1 MLNPCEPTGSV
12 VALSILNGCEKSIL
26 PICRDL
32 LMPLLAKFPCDPS
45 TPLGEGTTAFLLLPL
60 AQTPAPADSFGG
72 WVVAL
77 VLGLIIGAAI
87 LFAINR
93 LLGVDA
99 KNQSKRILEQAKL
112 DTENLIKTAE
122 LEKKEKLLQLQGLF
136 DSETKRQREELRE
149 RESQILQK
157 EQSVKQSADDLR
169 KQEKLVENNQRKL
182 ADKIEDANKKNE
194 QYNKLIL
201 QVQSD
206 LQRATGLSKEEAKQ
220 QLMGHLEKELQ
231 GELGSIILR
240 HEKKVTEI
248 SQQKAQDILLT
259 AMQRYASAQTSE
271 STTSTIDIPNDDMK
285 GRIIGREG
293 RNIRAFEKSS
303 GCDLIIDDTPGVVI
317 VSGFDP
323 VRREIARQ
331 SMSKL
336 VTDGRIHPT
345 RIEEIVAA
353 TEKEMDTFIRR
364 KGEEAAQ
371 EVNLQGLHE
380 RVIEMLGRLHFRTS
394 YSQNVL
400 RHSVEVAFLSGL
412 MAEMIGLNSNLARR
426 CGLLHDIG
434 KAADHEL
441 EGGHPKIGAD
451 ILKRSGENEHVVH
464 AALGHHDQLTTDYP
478 YTLLVAT
485 ADACSASRPGAR
497 RESLERYIKRMEE
510 LESIAKGFQG
520 VEQAFAIQAGRE
532 LRVIVSSKDTDDSV
546 AAKVCRDIAKAF
558 EEQLT
563 YPGEIKVTVV
573 RESRF
578 VEIAR

>member
-1 MLNPCEPTGSV
+1 MSN
-12 VALSILNGCEKSIL
+12 IL
-26 PICRDL
+26 PSQFLAQASSDSGSNST
-32 LMPLLAKFPCDPS
+32 LLAI
-45 TPLGEGTTAFLLLPL
+45 
-60 AQTPAPADSFGG
+60 
-72 WVVAL
+72 VAL
-77 VLGLIIGAAI
+77 VVGAIAMAVIQKMLGK
-87 LFAINR
+87 
-93 LLGVDA
+93 DA
-99 KNQSKRILEQAKL
+99 KSQAKRLLEQAKL
-112 DTENLIKTAE
+112 DAENVVKKSE
-122 LEKKEKLLQLQGLF
+122 LDQKEKQLLLQNQLEIDL
-136 DSETKRQREELRE
+136 KKQRDEIRE
-149 RESQILQK
+149 RENLLNSK
-157 EQSVKQSADDLR
+157 EHSLKQATDDLK
-169 KQEKLVENNQRKL
+169 KQEKFVESNQRKAAEKL
-182 ADKIEDANKKNE
+182 EDVGKKSD
-194 QYNKLIL
+194 QYTKLITQAQL
-201 QVQSD
+201 D
-206 LQRATGLSKEEAKQ
+206 LQRVTGLSKDEAKK
-220 QLMGHLEKELQ
+220 QLMDLMERELQ
-231 GELGSIILR
+231 GEIGSVILK
-240 HEKKVTEI
+240 HEKKLNEVA
-248 SQQKAQDILLT
+248 QQKAQDILLT
-259 AMQRYASAQTSE
+259 AMQRFASSQTAE
-271 STTSTIDIPNDDMK
+271 STTSSIDIANDEMK

-293 RNIRAFEKSS
+293 RNIRAFEKAS

-336 VTDGRIHPT
+336 VADGRIHPT
-345 RIEEIVAA
+345 RIEEVIAA
-353 TEKEMDTFIRR
+353 TEKEMDSFIRR

-371 EVNLQGLHE
+371 EVNLQGLNE

-400 RHSVEVAFLSGL
+400 RHSIEVAFLSGM
-412 MAEMIGLNSNLARR
+412 MAEMVGMNGNLARR

-451 ILKRSGENEHVVH
+451 LLKRSGENEHVVH
-464 AALGHHDQLTTDYP
+464 AALGHHDQLTTEFP

-510 LESIAKGFQG
+510 LETIAKGFQG

-532 LRVIVSSKDTDDSV
+532 LRVIVSSKDTDDAM

-578 VEIAR
+578 VETAR

>member
-1 MLNPCEPTGSV
+1 MSN
-12 VALSILNGCEKSIL
+12 IL
-26 PICRDL
+26 PSQFLAQASSDSGSNST
-32 LMPLLAKFPCDPS
+32 LLAI
-45 TPLGEGTTAFLLLPL
+45 
-60 AQTPAPADSFGG
+60 
-72 WVVAL
+72 VAL
-77 VLGLIIGAAI
+77 VVGAIAMAVIQKMLGK
-87 LFAINR
+87 
-93 LLGVDA
+93 DA
-99 KNQSKRILEQAKL
+99 KSQAKRLLEQAKL
-112 DTENLIKTAE
+112 DAENLVKKSE
-122 LEKKEKLLQLQGLF
+122 LDQKEKQLLLQNQL
-136 DSETKRQREELRE
+136 ETDLKKQRDEIRE
-149 RESQILQK
+149 RENLLNSK
-157 EQSVKQSADDLR
+157 EQSLKQATDDLK
-169 KQEKLVENNQRKL
+169 KQEKFVESNQRKAAEKL
-182 ADKIEDANKKNE
+182 EDVGKKSD
-194 QYNKLIL
+194 QYTKLITQAQL
-201 QVQSD
+201 D
-206 LQRATGLSKEEAKQ
+206 LQRVTGLSKDEAKK
-220 QLMGHLEKELQ
+220 QLMELMERELQ
-231 GELGSIILR
+231 GEIGSVILK
-240 HEKKVTEI
+240 HEKKLNEVA
-248 SQQKAQDILLT
+248 QQKAQDILLT
-259 AMQRYASAQTSE
+259 AMQRFASSQTAE
-271 STTSTIDIPNDDMK
+271 STTSSIDIANDEMK

-293 RNIRAFEKSS
+293 RNIRAFEKAS

-336 VTDGRIHPT
+336 VADGRIHPT
-345 RIEEIVAA
+345 RIEEVIAA
-353 TEKEMDTFIRR
+353 TEKEMDSFIRR

-371 EVNLQGLHE
+371 EVNLQGLNE

-400 RHSVEVAFLSGL
+400 RHSIEVAFLSGM
-412 MAEMIGLNSNLARR
+412 MAEMVGMNGNLARR

-451 ILKRSGENEHVVH
+451 LLKRSGENEHVVH
-464 AALGHHDQLTTDYP
+464 AALGHHDQLTTEFP

-510 LESIAKGFQG
+510 LETIAKGFQG

-532 LRVIVSSKDTDDSV
+532 LRVIVSSKDTDDAM

-578 VEIAR
+578 VETAR

>member
-1 MLNPCEPTGSV
+1 
-12 VALSILNGCEKSIL
+12 
-26 PICRDL
+26 
-32 LMPLLAKFPCDPS
+32 
-45 TPLGEGTTAFLLLPL
+45 
-60 AQTPAPADSFGG
+60 
-72 WVVAL
+72 VAL
-77 VLGLIIGAAI
+77 VVGAIAMAVIQKMLGK
-87 LFAINR
+87 
-93 LLGVDA
+93 DA
-99 KNQSKRILEQAKL
+99 KSQAKRLLEQAKL
-112 DTENLIKTAE
+112 DAENVVKKSE
-122 LEKKEKLLQLQGLF
+122 LDQKEKQLLLQNQL
-136 DSETKRQREELRE
+136 ETDLKKQRDEIRE
-149 RESQILQK
+149 RENLLNSK
-157 EQSVKQSADDLR
+157 EHSLKQATDDLK
-169 KQEKLVENNQRKL
+169 KQEKFVESNQRKAAEKL
-182 ADKIEDANKKNE
+182 EDVGKKSD
-194 QYNKLIL
+194 QYTKLITQAQL
-201 QVQSD
+201 D
-206 LQRATGLSKEEAKQ
+206 LQRVTGLSKDEAKK
-220 QLMGHLEKELQ
+220 QLMDLMERELQ
-231 GELGSIILR
+231 GEIGSVILK
-240 HEKKVTEI
+240 HEKKLNEVA
-248 SQQKAQDILLT
+248 QQKAQDILLT
-259 AMQRYASAQTSE
+259 AMQRFASSQTAE
-271 STTSTIDIPNDDMK
+271 STTSSIDIANDEMK

-293 RNIRAFEKSS
+293 RNIRAFEKAS

-336 VTDGRIHPT
+336 VADGRIHPT
-345 RIEEIVAA
+345 RIEEVIAA
-353 TEKEMDTFIRR
+353 TEKEMDSFIRR

-371 EVNLQGLHE
+371 EVNLQGLNE

-400 RHSVEVAFLSGL
+400 RHSIEVAFLSGM
-412 MAEMIGLNSNLARR
+412 MAEMVGMNGNLARR

-451 ILKRSGENEHVVH
+451 LLKRSGENEHVVH
-464 AALGHHDQLTTDYP
+464 AALGHHDQLTTEFP
-478 YTLLVAT
+478 YTLVVAT

-510 LESIAKGFQG
+510 LETIAKGFQG

-532 LRVIVSSKDTDDSV
+532 LRVIVSSKDTDDAM

-578 VEIAR
+578 VETAR